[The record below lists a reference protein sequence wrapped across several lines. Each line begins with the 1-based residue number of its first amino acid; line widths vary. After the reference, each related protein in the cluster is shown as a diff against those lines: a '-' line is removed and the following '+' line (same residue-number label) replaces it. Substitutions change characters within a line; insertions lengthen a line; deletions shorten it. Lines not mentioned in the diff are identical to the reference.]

1 MKKLL
6 ILVAF
11 VLVGGLGFYFGDLHG
26 MKEEPGAMGQESGD
40 AHSVVADDHVM
51 ADGQEDIIQ
60 KYKCPSGMEFS
71 ANLTTEDS
79 VSVWAQGTQPGV
91 FPRVVSENGRKYS
104 NGNWEYFFRGE
115 TVVVTDVKNKKS
127 ETCTPVTEEGL
138 APVNVGD

>member
-6 ILVAF
+6 VVLGFILVAGVAF
-11 VLVGGLGFYFGDLHG
+11 YLGDQHG
-26 MKEEPGAMGQESGD
+26 MREGPEAMEHDEINAQ
-40 AHSVVADDHVM
+40 DHIM

-79 VSVWAQGTQPGV
+79 VSVWAEGTQPGV
-91 FPRVVSENGRKYS
+91 FGRVVSDNGRKYS
-104 NGNWEYFFRGE
+104 NGSWEYFFRGE
-115 TVVVTDVKNKKS
+115 SVTVSDVKSNTS
-127 ETCTPVTEEGL
+127 ETCTPVPQEGL